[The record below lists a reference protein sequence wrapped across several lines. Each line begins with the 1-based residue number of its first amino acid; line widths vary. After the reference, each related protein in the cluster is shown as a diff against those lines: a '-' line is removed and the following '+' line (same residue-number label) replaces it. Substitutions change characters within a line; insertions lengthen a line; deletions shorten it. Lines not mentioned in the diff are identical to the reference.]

1 MLLWLG
7 LTAGVLG
14 IIGAVVWRRFTAE
27 LRMHRGRVSRGSR
40 VVPSRFGQIEFA
52 TIGHGAPV
60 LIVHGAG
67 GGFDQGLAA
76 AGRLTDAGYQLVAP
90 SRFGYLRSS
99 SPDDPSPEHQAD
111 AYAELLDA
119 LQIPSIVVVGMSAG
133 ALSALQ
139 FAVRH
144 ADRCR
149 SLTVIVPAAA
159 AVMRGQGP
167 LPEQGPITKA
177 ILEYVTTSDFL
188 WWLGMKLAP
197 ARMIRFVLATDPA
210 VVAAANPAERQRA
223 LDTLWNILPL
233 SARSHGLLNDAR
245 FVSTSQA
252 IAVEKITAPTLVASL
267 EDDFY
272 RTLAPAR
279 TIAAAIPGARLL
291 TYPTGG
297 HAFIG
302 READLFAEVEAFISQ
317 YQPTETIAAGV

>member
-14 IIGAVVWRRFTAE
+14 IIGGVVWRRFTAE

-67 GGFDQGLAA
+67 GGFDQGLSA
-76 AGRLTDAGYQLVAP
+76 AGRLTDAGYQIVAP

-111 AYAELLDA
+111 AFAELLDA

>member
-7 LTAGVLG
+7 LTAGGLV
-14 IIGAVVWRRFTAE
+14 IVGAVVWSRFAAE
-27 LRMHRGRVSRGSR
+27 LRMHRRRVSRGSQ

-52 TIGHGAPV
+52 TLGHGAPV

-67 GGFDQGLAA
+67 GGFDQGLSA
-76 AGRLTDAGYQLVAP
+76 AGRLSDVGYRIIAP

-111 AYAELLDA
+111 AFAELLDA
-119 LQIPSIVVVGMSAG
+119 LHIRSIPVVGMSAG
-133 ALSALQ
+133 ALATLQ

-144 ADRCR
+144 PDRCR
-149 SLTVIVPAAA
+149 SLTVIVPAAS
-159 AVMRGQGP
+159 AVMRAQGP
-167 LPEQGPITKA
+167 LPEQGPLAKA
-177 ILEYVTTSDFL
+177 ILGYVVKSDFL
-188 WWLGMKLAP
+188 WWLGMKLGP
-197 ARMIRFVLATDPA
+197 ARMVRFVLAIDPA
-210 VVAAANPAERQRA
+210 VVAAASPAERQRA

-233 SARSHGLLNDAR
+233 SARSQGFLNDAR
-245 FVSTSQA
+245 FVSTPQA

-279 TIAAAIPGARLL
+279 AIAAAIPGARLL
-291 TYPTGG
+291 TYATGG

-302 READLFAEVEAFISQ
+302 READLFAKIEAFISQ
-317 YQPTETIAAGV
+317 YHPTETTAAR

>member
-1 MLLWLG
+1 
-7 LTAGVLG
+7 
-14 IIGAVVWRRFTAE
+14 
-27 LRMHRGRVSRGSR
+27 
-40 VVPSRFGQIEFA
+40 
-52 TIGHGAPV
+52 
-60 LIVHGAG
+60 
-67 GGFDQGLAA
+67 
-76 AGRLTDAGYQLVAP
+76 
-90 SRFGYLRSS
+90 
-99 SPDDPSPEHQAD
+99 
-111 AYAELLDA
+111 
-119 LQIPSIVVVGMSAG
+119 MSAG

-144 ADRCR
+144 PDRCR

-159 AVMRGQGP
+159 AVMRAQGP
-167 LPEQGPITKA
+167 LPEQGPIAKA
-177 ILEYVTTSDFL
+177 ILEYVITSDFL

-197 ARMIRFVLATDPA
+197 ARMVRFVLAADPA
-210 VVAAANPAERQRA
+210 VVAAASPAERQRA

-233 SARSHGLLNDAR
+233 SARSQGLLNDAR
-245 FVSTSQA
+245 FVSTTQA

-291 TYPTGG
+291 TYATGG

-317 YQPTETIAAGV
+317 YQPTEMIAAGV

>member
-1 MLLWLG
+1 MLLWFALAAGG
-7 LTAGVLG
+7 LV
-14 IIGAVVWRRFTAE
+14 IVGAVVWSRFAAE
-27 LRMHRGRVSRGSR
+27 LRMHRGRVSRGSQ

-52 TIGHGAPV
+52 TMGHGAPV

-67 GGFDQGLAA
+67 GGFDQGLSAA
-76 AGRLTDAGYQLVAP
+76 RRLTDAGYKIIAP

-111 AYAELLDA
+111 AFVDLLDS
-119 LQIPSIVVVGMSAG
+119 LQIQRIPVVGMSAG

-144 ADRCR
+144 PDRCR

-159 AVMRGQGP
+159 AVMRAQGP
-167 LPEQGPITKA
+167 LPEQGPLAKA
-177 ILEYVTTSDFL
+177 IFEYVTKSDVL

-197 ARMIRFVLATDPA
+197 TRMIRFVLATDPA
-210 VVAAANPAERQRA
+210 VVAAANPAERKRA
-223 LDTLWNILPL
+223 LDTLGNILPL
-233 SARSHGLLNDAR
+233 SARSQGFRNDAC
-245 FVSTSQA
+245 FVSTPQA

-272 RTLAPAR
+272 GTLAPAR
-279 TIAAAIPGARLL
+279 AIAAAIPGARLL
-291 TYPTGG
+291 TYATGG

-317 YQPTETIAAGV
+317 YQPTETIAAR